1 MAERRMFSKRII
13 DSANFLKMPS
23 TSRLLYYDLG
33 MKADDDGV
41 VEAFNVIRTTGATE
55 DDLKILVTKGF
66 VQVLNEDLV
75 SYITDWRENNK
86 LRADRKIDSRY
97 KDLLLQINPQIK
109 LLNAT
114 ERSDRKKYEDGFDVG
129 RPRDNQGTSMGP
141 HSLGQSSLGQD
152 RLMIDRLYINYNK
165 RDFDFENFSYEDKQN
180 ISKVFENC
188 ELGFSDLEIG
198 KNNDFFTDVQLKR
211 FDFLRD
217 ILLDIYFSNVRFILS
232 RVNYQTL
239 CFVENRCLGY
249 ENVENYFNYFKTAL
263 INKVIENNGGFNN
276 G

>member
-1 MAERRMFSKRII
+1 MAERRMFSKRVI

-86 LRADRKIDSRY
+86 LRADRKIDSIY

-114 ERSDRKKYEDGFDVG
+114 ERSDRKKFGEVIEVG
-129 RPRDNQGTSMGP
+129 RPRDNQWTSMGP

-165 RDFDFENFSYEDKQN
+165 RDFDFENFLYEDKQN
-180 ISKVFENC
+180 LTEILKNC
-188 ELGFSDLEIG
+188 ELSFCDTL
-198 KNNDFFTDVQLKR
+198 NNVFTESQIKR
-211 FDFLRD
+211 FEFLRD
-217 ILLDIYFSNVRFILS
+217 VLFDIYFSNNRFVLS
-232 RVNYQTL
+232 KVNYQIL
-239 CFVENRCLGY
+239 CLIEDRCKGY
-249 ENVENYFNYFKTAL
+249 ENVDNYFNYYKTAL
-263 INKVIENNGGFNN
+263 INRIVERGIAYE
-276 G
+276 

>member
-1 MAERRMFSKRII
+1 M
-13 DSANFLKMPS
+13 
-23 TSRLLYYDLG
+23 
-33 MKADDDGV
+33 
-41 VEAFNVIRTTGATE
+41 
-55 DDLKILVTKGF
+55 
-66 VQVLNEDLV
+66 LNEDLV

-114 ERSDRKKYEDGFDVG
+114 ERSDRKKFEDGFDVG

-165 RDFDFENFSYEDKQN
+165 RNFDFENFSYEDKQN

-188 ELGFSDLEIG
+188 ELGFSDLEIS
-198 KNNDFFTDVQLKR
+198 KDNDFFTDVQLKR

-217 ILLDIYFSNVRFILS
+217 ILLDIYFSNIRFILS
-232 RVNYQTL
+232 RINYQML